1 VKNNKVRGKIDKIPI
16 AFADAILV
24 ALEITPSNR
33 EVKVS
38 KVRALVSTPS
48 RRSFTSLVFSLRKS
62 ILRSEIFISSE
73 GRINSSL
80 D

>member
-38 KVRALVSTPS
+38 KVRALPGFLTK
-48 RRSFTSLVFSLRKS
+48 LQ
-62 ILRSEIFISSE
+62 EIGVKNCQNVYCTTITAV
-73 GRINSSL
+73 
-80 D
+80 